1 MDNLERALDELS
13 AMQAMYDTDVQIDQL
28 ALECL
33 RSAAATPPAD
43 DATELPELQYTL
55 RVPLPDSEGSSEPC
69 ELRVAC
75 PYGYPGGEEILRCSC
90 SAPGISR
97 KRNENLNE
105 ALCQFLSDMG
115 PGSEAVMAAAMWLSE
130 AASRELAEAQEEVA
144 STQSRGPLEE
154 EDLWV
159 RCCLWA
165 EMLFEGRTHKP
176 AAKTLALAC
185 SGDLTGLF
193 FYGRPGII
201 IAEGRQRDVDELIKE
216 ARRTAGKTLRLKKT
230 QALAEGAASRHY
242 SKMSTR
248 SALPGDSLDVD
259 ALQAEFGQ
267 LGLTHKYRFIIGL
280 EDAQH

>member
-13 AMQAMYDTDVQIDQL
+13 AMQAMYDTDVTIEQL

-115 PGSEAVMAAAMWLSE
+115 PGFEAVMAAAMWLSE

-176 AAKTLALAC
+176 AAKTLAAAC
-185 SGDLTGLF
+185 PARISRARFGPVSTPA
-193 FYGRPGII
+193 GRPGKTSRII
-201 IAEGRQRDVDELIKE
+201 SVIRIRVPRSRPLVRLI
-216 ARRTAGKTLRLKKT
+216 TGTSGL
-230 QALAEGAASRHY
+230 
-242 SKMSTR
+242 MS
-248 SALPGDSLDVD
+248 
-259 ALQAEFGQ
+259 
-267 LGLTHKYRFIIGL
+267 
-280 EDAQH
+280 